1 MERKLRETLVNG
13 RFGAVKP
20 GDVRRA
26 KAVKSGGNKTTERR
40 FRALLMAAGV
50 RGWKVR
56 PKGLPG
62 SPDFYFPGA
71 KLVVFLDGC
80 YWHACPRCG
89 HVPSVNRPFWTEKLR
104 RNVERDR
111 EKERKLEESGYSF
124 IRFWEHELS
133 EGAAACVS
141 RLKTALRER
150 QPRTVAAQNVMRGRN
165 NQRPGR
171 TAN

>member
-13 RFGAVKP
+13 VFGEVKP

-40 FRALLMAAGV
+40 FRALLIAAGI

-62 SPDFYFPGA
+62 SPDFYFPEE

-89 HVPSVNRPFWTEKLR
+89 HVPSVNRPFWSEKLR

-111 EKERKLEESGYSF
+111 EKEQKLEAEGFGF
-124 IRFWEHELS
+124 IRFWEHELR
-133 EGAAACVS
+133 EKKAECLT
-141 RLKTALRER
+141 RLRAKL
-150 QPRTVAAQNVMRGRN
+150 NG
-165 NQRPGR
+165 
-171 TAN
+171 